1 MLRFER
7 DERYFVWCM
16 LRSGP
21 QEPGRPHP
29 LATLVR
35 SIERRDEDISV
46 ASPTTLVLL
55 GKLFRYPKQLLERL
69 ESARLLTYFDN
80 LDVVS
85 AFVSSSDAQLPM
97 AISAEMRFCN
107 RGDAAATPVPESL
120 HLLSSRIDEAAF
132 VAAVKE
138 YPPTMQ
144 RVCVSI
150 FPYLDQRIPPRP
162 TTDTRATPNAAGRL
176 RIESYPGV
184 IRTLYEGL
192 ARRPHQLEGH
202 GLGLLVLRYD
212 RTCGEFCMV
221 PRCAQHPGSPY
232 RNHVRPSEEEEPGAE
247 GVRKR
252 STKLVTVCCDWG
264 QAAPTSSA
272 RDVSRDKA
280 FVKRIWERM
289 VRHGRITSL
298 YSSAHRVAFWKAA

>member
-21 QEPGRPHP
+21 QEPVRPHP

-35 SIERRDEDISV
+35 SIERRDEDVSV

-55 GKLFRYPKQLLERL
+55 GKLFRYPKHFLERL
-69 ESARLLTYFDN
+69 ESTRLLTYFDN

-97 AISAEMRFCN
+97 AISAEMCYCN
-107 RGDAAATPVPESL
+107 RGDAAAGPVPTSL
-120 HLLSSRIDEAAF
+120 HLLSSRIDEVAF
-132 VAAVKE
+132 VAAVSE
-138 YPPTMQ
+138 YPTTLQ

-150 FPYLDQRIPPRP
+150 FPYLDQRVPPRP
-162 TTDTRATPNAAGRL
+162 SPDTRNLPNAAGRL

-192 ARRPHQLEGH
+192 ARRPHQPGGH

-232 RNHVRPSEEEEPGAE
+232 RNHVRPSDEEGPGAE
-247 GVRKR
+247 GVG
-252 STKLVTVCCDWG
+252 TKLVTICCDWG

-272 RDVSRDKA
+272 RDVARDKA
-280 FVKRIWERM
+280 FVKRVWERM
-289 VRHGRITSL
+289 VRHGRVTSL
-298 YSSAHRVAFWKAA
+298 YSNAHRIAF